1 MDKASRIQARTP
13 SDITVEV
20 FTGPVGGIRIGEGTL
35 LDLSLSGCLLR
46 FSGQLKVGST
56 YRLHCTWKDGVLD
69 LPGRV
74 VREAGRSGDPLT
86 PQYGLA
92 FNLTYDQEKALRLL
106 VDYVRRTYK
115 PEEGGFMSGYWSA

>member
-1 MDKASRIQARTP
+1 MDKAGRIQDRIP

-20 FTGPVGGIRIGEGTL
+20 FTGPVGGIHIGEGTL

-46 FSGQLKVGST
+46 FSGQLKIGST
-56 YRLHCTWKDGVLD
+56 YRLRCTWKDGVLD

-74 VREAGRSGDPLT
+74 ARDAGRSGDPLI

-92 FNLTYDQEKALRLL
+92 FNLTYDQEKTLRLL
-106 VDYVRRTYK
+106 VEYVQSTQK
-115 PEEGGFMSGYWSA
+115 PEEGGFMSGYWSV